1 MAQNVIINGVTYQS
15 VPEVDI
21 PKSGGGTAK
30 FYDTASAD
38 VSGADL
44 LTGKTAFGA
53 SGAVSGSM
61 ANNGGTGGTISTKA
75 GTVTIPAGYTTGGTV
90 AISSTEQAK
99 IVASN
104 IKSGVTL
111 LGVAGSLALPSI
123 SQDSTTKILSI
134 SERGCDMAQN
144 ITLLGASYTA
154 VPAVRLPKTG
164 GGTADFIDA
173 EEIIT
178 YRTGTAAPSASL
190 GADGDIYL
198 QLKG

>member
-1 MAQNVIINGVTYQS
+1 MAQNVIINGVTYQN

-99 IVASN
+99 VIASN

-111 LGVAGSLALPSI
+111 LGVSGSLTLPSI
-123 SQDSTTKILSI
+123 SQDSSTKVLSI
-134 SERGCDMAQN
+134 S
-144 ITLLGASYTA
+144 
-154 VPAVRLPKTG
+154 
-164 GGTADFIDA
+164 
-173 EEIIT
+173 
-178 YRTGTAAPSASL
+178 
-190 GADGDIYL
+190 
-198 QLKG
+198 